1 MKYSIGMQWTQKQ
14 TILIYIHYV
23 IIILQFKSI
32 VLYSKMQSL
41 TFSYYVQTNSS
52 SVIEGLYL

>member
-14 TILIYIHYV
+14 TILIYI

-32 VLYSKMQSL
+32 VCTAKMQSL
-41 TFSYYVQTNSS
+41 TFTYYVQTNSS